1 MAGLQVAVAEEDSVI
16 GEALP
21 NAYVRVIQYT
31 HNLQTD
37 SISFFV
43 EWFAT
48 KPAFN
53 RGRRAIKA
61 MNFNVLD
68 TALTGTGKTENK
80 LLTYMKTLPE
90 FAGAIDA

>member
-1 MAGLQVAVAEEDSVI
+1 
-16 GEALP
+16 
-21 NAYVRVIQYT
+21 
-31 HNLQTD
+31 
-37 SISFFV
+37 V
-43 EWFAT
+43 EWFTT

-68 TALTGTGKTENK
+68 STLTGTGKMENK